1 VQSLAWSPDSQRIAV
16 SMQTKTYPWSP
27 KVKGKKKGSLDDDY
41 EDDNTEEARRGETG
55 AAANGGGK
63 VVALLNTD
71 GQEIK
76 VANSKTRFIEDATN
90 GAMLADGKTVVFLG
104 GVAATQ
110 ITRVSP
116 EDGKSA
122 VLFAGQHFTAVAW
135 DTSRNRAFAIGEG
148 LGYNSRY
155 TLFQL
160 DLLHEGIAEVAKLDA
175 YNSGLAVSPKGTAV
189 GFYRDGDTIEMR
201 TIANPAKPVTARA
214 GIGRF
219 AFDRDDRR
227 VLLKRGPD
235 DRSNDLIWVRLDDGS
250 FSPILHDLVYHD
262 FRISPDG
269 TLLGVTDP
277 GKSILKIY
285 PLE

>member
-1 VQSLAWSPDSQRIAV
+1 MALWQLDLAHEAPTEIARV
-16 SMQTKTYPWSP
+16 DDY
-27 KVKGKKKGSLDDDY
+27 KGSL
-41 EDDNTEEARRGETG
+41 T
-55 AAANGGGK
+55 
-63 VVALLNTD
+63 
-71 GQEIK
+71 
-76 VANSKTRFIEDATN
+76 
-90 GAMLADGKTVVFLG
+90 
-104 GVAATQ
+104 
-110 ITRVSP
+110 VSP
-116 EDGKSA
+116 LGD
-122 VLFAGQHFTAVAW
+122 
-135 DTSRNRAFAIGEG
+135 AI
-148 LGYNSRY
+148 
-155 TLFQL
+155 
-160 DLLHEGIAEVAKLDA
+160 
-175 YNSGLAVSPKGTAV
+175 